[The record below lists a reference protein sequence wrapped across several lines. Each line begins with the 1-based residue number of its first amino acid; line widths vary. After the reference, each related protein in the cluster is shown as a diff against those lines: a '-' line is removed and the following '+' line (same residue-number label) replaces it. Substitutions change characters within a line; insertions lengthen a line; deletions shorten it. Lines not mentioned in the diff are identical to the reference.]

1 MENKLSVGD
10 TVVMG
15 DSSQLFKIVLI
26 SNGLME
32 LQDKNG
38 FVYSI
43 FYPSD
48 CMRLTKVPEP
58 RKEKIMAP
66 KFNIDDKVFR
76 KKYRTNT
83 PSTIT
88 TVTKSRTGRFLYLL
102 DNDTYD
108 NHCEND
114 WEDEFDLV
122 HENEYPAFVEREKQT
137 KVREFRDKIAQ
148 LEKQIK
154 ELENGSQV

>member
-1 MENKLSVGD
+1 MKNKLNVGD
-10 TVVMG
+10 TVVIG
-15 DSSQLFKIVLI
+15 DSSKLFKIISI
-26 SNGLME
+26 SNGIMNLKDE
-32 LQDKNG
+32 NG
-38 FVYSI
+38 LIYSI

-48 CMRLTKVPEP
+48 YMRLTKVPEP
-58 RKEKIMAP
+58 RKEKNMAP

-88 TVTKSRTGRFLYLL
+88 TVTKSGTGRFLYLL

-108 NHCEND
+108 NHCKND

-137 KVREFRDKIAQ
+137 KIREFRDKIAQ
-148 LEKQIK
+148 LEKQIQ
-154 ELENGSQV
+154 ELETP